1 MSELMLQAE
10 SISFH
15 YGSEPVLEN
24 VCLTASA
31 GECVGIAGI
40 NGSGKSTLLSI
51 LAGMR
56 RASGGSLICMGHDL
70 FREKGQFAKLIG
82 YVPQDNPLLSD
93 LSVSDNLKLWSGSR
107 PDPSLQVLQK
117 LELVPLLKKRAG
129 KLSGGQKRRLT
140 IACALL
146 GDQRILIMDEP
157 TSALDVGQKEI
168 IHRYIKDFT
177 AQKGVVI
184 MATHDIIEMELC
196 DRLYHLSEHRLTE
209 ADVNQVV
216 YLLRKEND

>member
-1 MSELMLQAE
+1 MDFKALMNTSEYDFLQSLPE
-10 SISFH
+10 EIKKNIEGKE
-15 YGSEPVLEN
+15 Y
-24 VCLTASA
+24 T
-31 GECVGIAGI
+31 IDDM
-40 NGSGKSTLLSI
+40 GKSGSKVLIFEDMVLKITDKPCDDKDAVEMMRWLEGKIPAPQVIVFEEDDSYSYLLMTRVRGKI
-51 LAGMR
+51 ACDKYYL
-56 RASGGSLICMGHDL
+56 
-70 FREKGQFAKLIG
+70 E
-82 YVPQDNPLLSD
+82 
-93 LSVSDNLKLWSGSR
+93 R
-107 PDPSLQVLQK
+107 PK
-117 LELVPLLKKRAG
+117 ELVPLLKKRAG

>member
-15 YGSEPVLEN
+15 SGSEPVLED
-24 VCLTASA
+24 VCLTAAA
-31 GECVGIAGI
+31 GECVGIAGV
-40 NGSGKSTLLSI
+40 NGSGKSTLLRI

-56 RASGGSLICMGHDL
+56 RAAGGSLICMGHDL

-93 LSVSDNLKLWSGSR
+93 LTVSDNLKLWSGSR
-107 PDPSLQVLQK
+107 PDPSLPVLQK

-146 GDQRILIMDEP
+146 GNQRVLIMDEP

-184 MATHDIIEMELC
+184 IATHDIIEMELC

-216 YLLRKEND
+216 YL

>member
-93 LSVSDNLKLWSGSR
+93 LSVSDNLKLWSGSK

-146 GDQRILIMDEP
+146 GDQRILIMAEP